1 MNNYEYIIASLPDI
15 SSSFRGELDYQ
26 DVLDQIRSQ
35 LSKKDIKDFD
45 FLQSAFI
52 PENLDADL
60 YLQAR
65 KSTNAFI
72 RSYLEYDRQV
82 RNCKVKY
89 LNKALGRPEGLDLVI
104 LDEEEQEFEDSAK
117 VFEILDTSD
126 ILQRERSLD
135 DLMWEQINYICALQ
149 VFSLDVILAFC
160 AKLQIVVR
168 WLKLDPQRGAEL
180 FKELVNELRNNKK
193 PIE

>member
-1 MNNYEYIIASLPDI
+1 M
-15 SSSFRGELDYQ
+15 
-26 DVLDQIRSQ
+26 
-35 LSKKDIKDFD
+35 
-45 FLQSAFI
+45 
-52 PENLDADL
+52 
-60 YLQAR
+60 
-65 KSTNAFI
+65 
-72 RSYLEYDRQV
+72 
-82 RNCKVKY
+82 
-89 LNKALGRPEGLDLVI
+89 I

>member
-45 FLQSAFI
+45 FLQSAFV

-65 KSTNAFI
+65 KSPNAFI

>member
-45 FLQSAFI
+45 FLQSAFV

-65 KSTNAFI
+65 KSPNAFI

-89 LNKALGRPEGLDLVI
+89 LNKALGRPERLDLVI

>member
-26 DVLDQIRSQ
+26 ELLEQIRSQ
-35 LSKKDIKDFD
+35 LSKKDCEAFD

-52 PENLDADL
+52 PENLNAGL

-65 KSTNAFI
+65 KSSNGFV

-89 LNKALGRPEGLDLVI
+89 LNKALGRAEVLDLVI
-104 LDEEEQEFEDSAK
+104 LDEEEEEFEDNAK
-117 VFEILDTSD
+117 VFEILESSD

-135 DLMWEQINYICALQ
+135 DLMWEKISNICELQ

>member
-26 DVLDQIRSQ
+26 DVLEQIRSQ

-45 FLQSAFI
+45 FLQSAFV
-52 PENLDADL
+52 PDNLDADL

-65 KSTNAFI
+65 KSPNAFI

-180 FKELVNELRNNKK
+180 FIELVNELRNNKK

>member
-26 DVLDQIRSQ
+26 DVLEQIRSQ

-45 FLQSAFI
+45 FLQSAFV

-65 KSTNAFI
+65 KSPNAFI

>member
-15 SSSFRGELDYQ
+15 SASFRGELDYQ
-26 DVLDQIRSQ
+26 GVLEQIRSQ

-65 KSTNAFI
+65 KSPNAFI

>member
-15 SSSFRGELDYQ
+15 SASFRGELDYQ
-26 DVLDQIRSQ
+26 DVLEQIRSQ

-45 FLQSAFI
+45 FLQSAFV

-65 KSTNAFI
+65 KSPNAFI

>member
-26 DVLDQIRSQ
+26 DVLEQIRSQ

-65 KSTNAFI
+65 KSPNAFI

>member
-15 SSSFRGELDYQ
+15 SASFRGELDYQ
-26 DVLDQIRSQ
+26 DILEQIRSQ
-35 LSKKDIKDFD
+35 LSRKDKDLFD
-45 FLQSAFI
+45 FLQLGFD
-52 PENLDADL
+52 PENLNTDF

-65 KSTNAFI
+65 KSPNAFI
-72 RSYLEYDRQV
+72 RAYFDFDRRV
-82 RNCKVKY
+82 RNCKVSF
-89 LNKALGRPEGLDLVI
+89 LNKALGRAEGLDEVI
-104 LDEEEQEFEDSAK
+104 LDEEEEEFEDKAK
-117 VFEILDTSD
+117 VFDILNVSD
-126 ILQRERSLD
+126 ILQREKSLD
-135 DLMWEQINYICALQ
+135 DLMWEQIDLLTQLQ

>member
-1 MNNYEYIIASLPDI
+1 MKKEPTKQEYAEYVERIGYLCTIQKPVYCLNM
-15 SSSFRGELDYQ
+15 GE
-26 DVLDQIRSQ
+26 
-35 LSKKDIKDFD
+35 
-45 FLQSAFI
+45 A
-52 PENLDADL
+52 
-60 YLQAR
+60 
-65 KSTNAFI
+65 
-72 RSYLEYDRQV
+72 
-82 RNCKVKY
+82 
-89 LNKALGRPEGLDLVI
+89 LNG
-104 LDEEEQEFEDSAK
+104 EFEDSAK
-117 VFEILDTSD
+117 GFEILDTSD

-168 WLKLDPQRGAEL
+168 WLKLDPERGAEL

>member
-26 DVLDQIRSQ
+26 GVLDQIRSQ
-35 LSKKDIKDFD
+35 LSKKDIKAFD
-45 FLQSAFI
+45 FLQSAFV

-65 KSTNAFI
+65 KSPNAFI

>member
-35 LSKKDIKDFD
+35 LSGKDKAIFD
-45 FLQSAFI
+45 FLQQGFD
-52 PENLDADL
+52 PENLNSDF

-65 KSTNAFI
+65 KSPNAFVKA
-72 RSYLEYDRQV
+72 YFEYDRRV
-82 RNCKVKY
+82 RNCKVSF
-89 LNKALGRPEGLDLVI
+89 LNKALGRAEGLDELI
-104 LDEEEQEFEDSAK
+104 LDEEEEEFEDRAK
-117 VFEILDTSD
+117 VFEVLGSSD

-135 DLMWEQINYICALQ
+135 DLMWEQIDKLCLLQ

-168 WLKLDPQRGAEL
+168 WLKLDPQRGAQL
-180 FKELVNELRNNKK
+180 FKELVNEIRNNKK

>member
-65 KSTNAFI
+65 KSPNAFI

>member
-15 SSSFRGELDYQ
+15 SASFRGELDYQ
-26 DVLDQIRSQ
+26 GVLEQIRSQ

-45 FLQSAFI
+45 FLQSAFV

-65 KSTNAFI
+65 KSPNAFI

>member
-26 DVLDQIRSQ
+26 DVLEQIRSQ

-52 PENLDADL
+52 PENLDSDL

-65 KSTNAFI
+65 KSPNAFI